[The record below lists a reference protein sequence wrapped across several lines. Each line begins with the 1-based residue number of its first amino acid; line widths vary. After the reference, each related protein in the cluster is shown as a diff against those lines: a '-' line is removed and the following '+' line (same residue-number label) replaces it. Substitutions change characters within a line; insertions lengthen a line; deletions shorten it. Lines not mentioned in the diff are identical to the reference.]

1 MKGISRR
8 YPFKVISLA
17 SLILIVLVLGQ
28 PYIRRTH
35 ADLVAQPV
43 PFTQNWSNT
52 GLITTDDDWS
62 GVPGIIGYR
71 GDNLTTAIGVDPQTI
86 LADGSATPVDVNANR
101 SDPDTFAS
109 GGVAEFDGIANP
121 VVALNGSA
129 TADAPHLVISVNTS
143 GATGITVS
151 YNLRD
156 LDASGDNSIQPVALQ
171 YRVGNTGNYT
181 NIPAGFVADATSGP
195 NLATLVTPVSVVLPP
210 ACDNQSLVQLRIM
223 TTNATGN
230 DEWVGIDDISI
241 GGTSGPA
248 SLSGVGFANPNQ
260 VTAGGSSLLTVSV
273 SPGTQPAS
281 TGITVSGDLS
291 SIGGSASQQF
301 FDDGTHGDVT
311 VGDNTFSFQEVT
323 TASTPG
329 GPYSF
334 PIGIADAQT
343 RTASTTILLTVNVPH
358 DPADHL
364 LMGNP
369 SAATADAVNN
379 PNNFLISRLQYA
391 ESYNRDTG
399 EPNWVSWHLD
409 STWIGTTPRQDDF
422 RPDTTLPA
430 GWYQVQANDYS
441 GSGFDRGHMCPSA
454 DRTSSVADNSATFLM
469 PNFVP
474 QAPNNNQGPWEDLES
489 YLRTLVQAGNELYI
503 VSGPLGI
510 GGSGSAGGVTTT
522 IANGHVLVPAYTWK
536 VVIVLPKGTDDLNRV
551 GKGTRA
557 FGVIMPNTQSIGL
570 NTPWRNF
577 RVTVK
582 EVERATHYNFFNLVP
597 INTQQLIES
606 RHDIQ

>member
-1 MKGISRR
+1 
-8 YPFKVISLA
+8 
-17 SLILIVLVLGQ
+17 
-28 PYIRRTH
+28 
-35 ADLVAQPV
+35 
-43 PFTQNWSNT
+43 
-52 GLITTDDDWS
+52 
-62 GVPGIIGYR
+62 
-71 GDNLTTAIGVDPQTI
+71 
-86 LADGSATPVDVNANR
+86 
-101 SDPDTFAS
+101 
-109 GGVAEFDGIANP
+109 
-121 VVALNGSA
+121 
-129 TADAPHLVISVNTS
+129 
-143 GATGITVS
+143 
-151 YNLRD
+151 
-156 LDASGDNSIQPVALQ
+156 
-171 YRVGNTGNYT
+171 
-181 NIPAGFVADATSGP
+181 
-195 NLATLVTPVSVVLPP
+195 
-210 ACDNQSLVQLRIM
+210 
-223 TTNATGN
+223 
-230 DEWVGIDDISI
+230 
-241 GGTSGPA
+241 
-248 SLSGVGFANPNQ
+248 
-260 VTAGGSSLLTVSV
+260 
-273 SPGTQPAS
+273 
-281 TGITVSGDLS
+281 LS

-358 DPADHL
+358 DPAEHL

-369 SAATADAVNN
+369 SGATADAVNN

-454 DRTSSVADNSATFLM
+454 DRTSSIADNSATFLM

-474 QAPNNNQGPWEDLES
+474 QAPNNNQGPWEDFES